1 MVDLGRMPV
10 ESIAGLVAR
19 RRQWRCHLDGE
30 LTRLAPILGGAYI
43 CRDCLQEDIM
53 VRLIATALL
62 LLFTGA
68 ALADDWK
75 EYENHDYSFTI
86 HFPGDPTVESA
97 TYQAADGRSFPAHVF
112 SAKQGTGTF
121 KVTVVEMP
129 GEETGPN
136 AAVMKEATKSVKGEG
151 AIKFDIEHRVRA
163 VYGRQL
169 GIVGSNGGYSY
180 VALFYRNN
188 RLYQIEGNAFVAG
201 GQAEVD
207 AMRFQQSLD
216 LT

>member
-1 MVDLGRMPV
+1 VVR
-10 ESIAGLVAR
+10 A
-19 RRQWRCHLDGE
+19 
-30 LTRLAPILGGAYI
+30 LALF
-43 CRDCLQEDIM
+43 
-53 VRLIATALL
+53 
-62 LLFTGA
+62 FTGA

-75 EYENHDYSFTI
+75 ECENQDYSFTI
-86 HFPGDPTVESA
+86 HFPVDPTVETA
-97 TYQAADGRSFPAHVF
+97 AYQATDGHSFPAHVF
-112 SAKQGTGTF
+112 SVKQETGTF

-136 AAVMKEATKSVKGEG
+136 AAVMKEATKAVAGG
-151 AIKFDIEHRVRA
+151 GVIKFDIEHRVRA

-169 GIVGSNGGYSY
+169 GIAGTNGGYSY

-188 RLYQIEGNAFVAG
+188 RLYQVEGNAFVAG
-201 GQAEVD
+201 GQAEFD

>member
-1 MVDLGRMPV
+1 
-10 ESIAGLVAR
+10 
-19 RRQWRCHLDGE
+19 
-30 LTRLAPILGGAYI
+30 
-43 CRDCLQEDIM
+43 
-53 VRLIATALL
+53 VRLIPILLALC
-62 LLFTGA
+62 FTGSA
-68 ALADDWK
+68 MADDWH
-75 EYENHDYSFTI
+75 EYENKDYSFTI
-86 HFPGDPTVESA
+86 HFPVDPTVETA
-97 TYQAADGRSFPAHVF
+97 TYQTADGRTFPAHVF
-112 SAKQGTGTF
+112 SAKQETGTF

-129 GEETGPN
+129 GEETGPD
-136 AAVMKEATKSVKGEG
+136 AAVMKEATKAAAEGG

-169 GIVGSNGGYSY
+169 GIAGTNGGYSY

-188 RLYQIEGNAFVAG
+188 RLYRVEGTAFVAG

>member
-1 MVDLGRMPV
+1 
-10 ESIAGLVAR
+10 
-19 RRQWRCHLDGE
+19 
-30 LTRLAPILGGAYI
+30 
-43 CRDCLQEDIM
+43 M
-53 VRLIATALL
+53 VRLIAIALAL
-62 LLFTGA
+62 FFTGA

-75 EYENHDYSFTI
+75 DYENKDHSFTI
-86 HFPGDPTVESA
+86 HFPVGPTVESA
-97 TYQAADGRSFPAHVF
+97 TYQTADGRSFPARVLL
-112 SAKQGTGTF
+112 ATQETGTF

-129 GEETGPN
+129 GEETGPD
-136 AAVMKEATKSVKGEG
+136 AVVMKEATKVVAGG
-151 AIKFDIEHRVRA
+151 GTIKFDIPHRVRQ

-169 GIVGSNGGYSY
+169 GIAGANGGYSY

-188 RLYQIEGNAFVAG
+188 RLYQVEGNAFVAG

>member
-1 MVDLGRMPV
+1 MVIRAV
-10 ESIAGLVAR
+10 VAA
-19 RRQWRCHLDGE
+19 
-30 LTRLAPILGGAYI
+30 LA
-43 CRDCLQEDIM
+43 
-53 VRLIATALL
+53 
-62 LLFTGA
+62 LFLTGA

-75 EYENHDYSFTI
+75 EYENQDYSFAI
-86 HFPGDPTVESA
+86 HFPMDPTVEA
-97 TYQAADGRSFPAHVF
+97 AIYQAADGRSFPAHVF
-112 SAKQGTGTF
+112 SAKQETGTF

-136 AAVMKEATKSVKGEG
+136 ATVMKEAIKVVTRDS

-169 GIVGSNGGYSY
+169 GIVGANGGYTY
-180 VALFYRNN
+180 VALFYRND

-207 AMRFQQSLD
+207 AARFQQSLD

>member
-1 MVDLGRMPV
+1 V
-10 ESIAGLVAR
+10 
-19 RRQWRCHLDGE
+19 
-30 LTRLAPILGGAYI
+30 
-43 CRDCLQEDIM
+43 
-53 VRLIATALL
+53 VRVIATALAL
-62 LLFTGA
+62 FFTGA

-75 EYENHDYSFTI
+75 EYENQDYSFAI
-86 HFPGDPTVESA
+86 HFPVDPTVETA
-97 TYQAADGRSFPAHVF
+97 AYQATDGRSFPAHVF
-112 SAKQGTGTF
+112 SVKQEIGTF

-136 AAVMKEATKSVKGEG
+136 AAVMKEATKAVAGG
-151 AIKFDIEHRVRA
+151 GVIKFDIEHRVRA

-169 GIVGSNGGYSY
+169 GIAGANGGYSY

-188 RLYQIEGNAFVAG
+188 RLYQVEGNAFVAG

>member
-1 MVDLGRMPV
+1 
-10 ESIAGLVAR
+10 
-19 RRQWRCHLDGE
+19 
-30 LTRLAPILGGAYI
+30 
-43 CRDCLQEDIM
+43 
-53 VRLIATALL
+53 VRLIAVVLALF
-62 LLFTGA
+62 FTGA
-68 ALADDWK
+68 AVADDWK
-75 EYENHDYSFTI
+75 EYANPAYSFTI
-86 HFPGDPTVESA
+86 HFPVDPTVETA
-97 TYQAADGRSFPAHVF
+97 AYQAPDGRSFPAHVF

-129 GEETGPN
+129 GEEAGPD
-136 AAVMKEATKSVKGEG
+136 AAVMKEATKAVAVGG
-151 AIKFDIEHRVRA
+151 TVKFDIPHRVRA

-169 GIVGSNGGYSY
+169 GIAVATGGYSY

-188 RLYQIEGNAFVAG
+188 RLYQVEGNAFVAG

>member
-1 MVDLGRMPV
+1 
-10 ESIAGLVAR
+10 
-19 RRQWRCHLDGE
+19 
-30 LTRLAPILGGAYI
+30 
-43 CRDCLQEDIM
+43 M
-53 VRLIATALL
+53 VRVIATALA

-75 EYENHDYSFTI
+75 EYENRDYSFTI
-86 HFPGDPTVESA
+86 QFPIDPTVETA
-97 TYQAADGRSFPAHVF
+97 IYQAADGRSFPAHVF
-112 SAKQGTGTF
+112 SAKQETGTY

-136 AAVMKEATKSVKGEG
+136 AAVMKEATKAVAGG
-151 AIKFDIEHRVRA
+151 GVIKFDIEHRVRA
-163 VYGRQL
+163 MYGRQL
-169 GIVGSNGGYSY
+169 GIAGASGGYSY

-188 RLYQIEGNAFVAG
+188 RLYQVEGSAFVAG

-207 AMRFQQSLD
+207 ARRFQQPLD